1 MCTASR
7 CFEPSSG
14 PPVVCRSAPN
24 DIARSVEAVVWM
36 VILFLILE
44 VQPNPVHVARRT
56 IAMSRQLLRDMIQVL
71 QCLADVDLR
80 AQDSLHCLL

>member
-1 MCTASR
+1 
-7 CFEPSSG
+7 
-14 PPVVCRSAPN
+14 
-24 DIARSVEAVVWM
+24 M